1 MPVDDTCHFAY
12 NTQGAFY
19 GYSCSVM
26 YMCTCVYE
34 CKCTINMK
42 NTKNTIKTKKE
53 NETLI
58 DHLSELRCIRSFV
71 TSVFKAFCVIPL

>member
-1 MPVDDTCHFAY
+1 MSHNCTFEIVFLCKSMKLLNLFFLMQVNDTCHFAY

-42 NTKNTIKTKKE
+42 NTKNTIKTKKKMR
-53 NETLI
+53 
-58 DHLSELRCIRSFV
+58 H
-71 TSVFKAFCVIPL
+71 